1 MKGVVGRWDQ
11 TSSRSDF
18 IQQEQVKMPASKKK
32 KKKKNVSIRGKLGLP
47 EC

>member
-32 KKKKNVSIRGKLGLP
+32 KKKKKR
-47 EC
+47 